1 VKDICEERKKSRPL
15 SLSLTHTMAGRIAFS
30 AGLSALIVVVLVHQT
45 CSAEDGHQCAPS
57 SCGNIHNISDPFRL
71 QGDPKNCGNRKYT
84 LSCENNNTVLY
95 SDAGKYYVRQINY
108 DNYTIRVVDSGIDQV
123 FIPHYFLNRSDLSFR
138 HSYDLYRRGRFTYRE
153 VILSRSVVFV
163 MCENR
168 VNSSLYL
175 ETSTC
180 FSSNGSDSEYSSNS
194 SKTYRYVKV
203 GRTKPTDVEDSCQI
217 EGMTLTSWP
226 GNNDRHVSC
235 SDVHNALVYGFELS
249 WLQVMC
255 ERSCRSTDSC
265 YLNETNHVQCYGE

>member
-1 VKDICEERKKSRPL
+1 
-15 SLSLTHTMAGRIAFS
+15 MAFS
-30 AGLSALIVVVLVHQT
+30 AGLSALVVVVLVHQT
-45 CSAEDGHQCAPS
+45 RSAKNTHQCAPS
-57 SCGNIHNISDPFRL
+57 SCGDIHNISNPFRL
-71 QGDPKNCGNRKYT
+71 QDDPKNCGDRRYT
-84 LSCENNNTVLY
+84 LSCENNHTDTVLY
-95 SDAGKYYVRQINY
+95 LDAGKYYVRQINY
-108 DNYTIRVVDSGIDQV
+108 DNNTIRAVDSGIDQV
-123 FIPHYFLNRSDLSFR
+123 SIPRYFLNGNNFSFGD
-138 HSYDLYRRGRFTYRE
+138 SYDPYRGGRYSYRA
-153 VILSRSVVFV
+153 VILSRSVVFL

-168 VNSSLYL
+168 VNSPLYL